1 MAKKKKQTSS
11 GFKEIDKVVE
21 KSVGKSTKQDK
32 IFTPTGDDFYGAHR
46 LLPRL
51 RYGKV
56 SAEYFCKDPER
67 RAELGL
73 PPVYVEPEYT

>member
-1 MAKKKKQTSS
+1 MARKKQQAMS
-11 GFKEIDKVVE
+11 GFKEIDRVVQDN
-21 KSVGKSTKQDK
+21 GPQSTKQDQ
-32 IFTPTGDDFYGAHR
+32 ILTPTGDDFYGAHR
-46 LLPRL
+46 FLPVI

-73 PPVYVEPEYT
+73 PAIYVEPEYT